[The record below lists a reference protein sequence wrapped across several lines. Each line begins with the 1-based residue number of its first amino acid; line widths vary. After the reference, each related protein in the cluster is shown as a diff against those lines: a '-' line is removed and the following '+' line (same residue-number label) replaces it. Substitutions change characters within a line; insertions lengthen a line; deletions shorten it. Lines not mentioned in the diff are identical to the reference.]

1 MAQLR
6 AESRDHYFT
15 EYLMKL
21 DRRLIQEKYQLDLME
36 TELERSCRIYRQ
48 RMASEDMVMPG
59 VENASNTTSGESRAA
74 AAGAVMSGTSEIAA
88 DTTSEEPRAAATG
101 EVMPGTW
108 ETASDTAPEESRTTP
123 PTETQNIV
131 RAGIQPGGGQAFGT
145 YSTGNFSRQEVPYP
159 LYCLLYTSPSPRD

>member
-1 MAQLR
+1 MEQTGIYERIKDRVAQLR

-108 ETASDTAPEESRTTP
+108 ETASDTAQS
-123 PTETQNIV
+123 
-131 RAGIQPGGGQAFGT
+131 
-145 YSTGNFSRQEVPYP
+145 
-159 LYCLLYTSPSPRD
+159 

>member
-1 MAQLR
+1 MEQTGIYERIKDRVAQLR

-59 VENASNTTSGESRAA
+59 VENASNTTSGEIGRAH
-74 AAGAVMSGTSEIAA
+74 V
-88 DTTSEEPRAAATG
+88 
-101 EVMPGTW
+101 
-108 ETASDTAPEESRTTP
+108 
-123 PTETQNIV
+123 
-131 RAGIQPGGGQAFGT
+131 
-145 YSTGNFSRQEVPYP
+145 
-159 LYCLLYTSPSPRD
+159 